1 MNSFWLDSVGN
12 KNKFNKLEKDI
23 STDACIIG
31 AGIFGLTCGYY
42 LTKQGYNVV
51 LLEKEKEIACKT
63 TGHTTA
69 KITSQHNLIYKYLI
83 DSLGESMAKKYL
95 YANQDA
101 IENIAKIIEEEKIDC
116 DFERQDSYVY
126 TNNLDEL
133 EKIKLENEAV
143 NSLGLKSEFVTSTP
157 LPFDVLGAIK
167 FPNQVEFNPMK
178 YAYGLAKCITS
189 SVIGGS
195 GNAGSVGS
203 ISAGDGIVE
212 NSTGGDSSVGDS
224 STVDGAIGADIVEN
238 DSSNASLAES
248 NRNSNSFASNLTEPN
263 NSFSINSNGPINSFT
278 ESSDKNINSF
288 KGAKGASEIYT
299 DTLVRNIEKKND
311 EFITSC
317 KDYVVR
323 SKYVILAS
331 HYPFI
336 DRLGYYFL
344 KMYQSTSYVI
354 AVDIGDKA
362 FDGMYI
368 NSEQPTFSY
377 RFVSGFNGKRLLL
390 VGGADH
396 KTGSKIDLSNAYK
409 ILEDE
414 VRKYYPD
421 CKVLYKW
428 NTEDCIT
435 LDKVPYIGEFSHFM
449 PNMYIG
455 TGFNKW
461 GMTFSNVAAN
471 IIVDKILGRKNE
483 YEDVFKAT
491 RLHPI
496 KNNAELGNMIKET
509 ANSLVINKF
518 KVPEVV
524 ADVDINDTDANG
536 SAINRK
542 DNNNVAHVDG
552 GDFTKIDNIST
563 HIPEKIFADLENDT
577 GHVLEY
583 KGQKVGVYKDTNGKI
598 FAVKPICTHLGCL
611 LNWNNL
617 DKTWDCPCHGSR
629 FDYMGHQ
636 LYNPAISDLYVVKV

>member
-1 MNSFWLDSVGN
+1 MNSFWLDSIEN

-23 STDACIIG
+23 STDVCIVG

-51 LLEKEKEIACKT
+51 LLEKEKDIASKT

-101 IENIAKIIEEEKIDC
+101 IENIYQIINDENIDC
-116 DFERQDSYVY
+116 DFVRQDSYVY

-133 EKIKLENEAV
+133 EKIKLENKAV
-143 NSLGLKSEFVTSTP
+143 NSLGFKSEFVTSTP
-157 LPFDVLGAIK
+157 LPFNVLGALR
-167 FPNQVEFNPMK
+167 FPNQAEFNPIK

-189 SVIGGS
+189 NGS
-195 GNAGSVGS
+195 SAIDGLVNAGSVGS
-203 ISAGDGIVE
+203 VSVGDGIVE
-212 NSTGGDSSVGDS
+212 NSPGG
-224 STVDGAIGADIVEN
+224 
-238 DSSNASLAES
+238 ASL
-248 NRNSNSFASNLTEPN
+248 NL
-263 NSFSINSNGPINSFT
+263 
-278 ESSDKNINSF
+278 
-288 KGAKGASEIYT
+288 AKGTGEIYT
-299 DTLVRNIEKKND
+299 DTLVQNIKKEND

-354 AVDIGDKA
+354 AVDIGNKT

-368 NSEQPTFSY
+368 NSKQPTFSY
-377 RFVSGFNGKRLLL
+377 RFANFSGSCGKRLLL

-396 KTGSKIDLSNAYK
+396 KTGSKIDLSNAYS
-409 ILEDE
+409 ILEYE

-435 LDKVPYIGEFSHFM
+435 LDKIPYIGEFSHFM

-461 GMTFSNVAAN
+461 GMTSSNVAGN
-471 IIVDKILGRKNE
+471 IIVDKILGRENE
-483 YEDVFKAT
+483 YENVFKAT

-496 KNNAELGNMIKET
+496 KNNVELGNMIKET
-509 ANSLVINKF
+509 TNSFVINKF
-518 KVPEVV
+518 KVP
-524 ADVDINDTDANG
+524 D
-536 SAINRK
+536 
-542 DNNNVAHVDG
+542 
-552 GDFTKIDNIST
+552 
-563 HIPEKIFADLENDT
+563 ADLDVIEDNSVMSGSKKAGNFEEIKNDS
-577 GHVLEY
+577 GHVLKY
-583 KGQKVGVYKDTNGKI
+583 NGQTIGIYKDNDGKI
-598 FAVKPICTHLGCL
+598 FAVNPICTHLGCL
-611 LNWNNL
+611 LSWNNL

-629 FDYMGHQ
+629 FDYKGHQ
-636 LYNPAISDLYVVKV
+636 LYNPAIRNLDVIDLS

>member
-1 MNSFWLDSVGN
+1 MNSFWLDSIEN

-23 STDACIIG
+23 STDVCIVG

-51 LLEKEKEIACKT
+51 LLEKEKDIASKT

-101 IENIAKIIEEEKIDC
+101 IENIYQIINDENIDC
-116 DFERQDSYVY
+116 DFVRQDSYVY

-133 EKIKLENEAV
+133 EKIKLENKAV
-143 NSLGLKSEFVTSTP
+143 NSLGFKSEFVTSTP
-157 LPFDVLGAIK
+157 LPFNVLGALR
-167 FPNQVEFNPMK
+167 FPNQAEFNPIK

-189 SVIGGS
+189 NGS
-195 GNAGSVGS
+195 SAIDGLVNAGSVGS
-203 ISAGDGIVE
+203 VSVGDGIVE
-212 NSTGGDSSVGDS
+212 NSPGG
-224 STVDGAIGADIVEN
+224 
-238 DSSNASLAES
+238 ASL
-248 NRNSNSFASNLTEPN
+248 NL
-263 NSFSINSNGPINSFT
+263 
-278 ESSDKNINSF
+278 
-288 KGAKGASEIYT
+288 AKGTGEIYT
-299 DTLVRNIEKKND
+299 DTLVQNIKKEND

-354 AVDIGDKA
+354 AVDIGDKT

-368 NSEQPTFSY
+368 NSKQPTFSY
-377 RFVSGFNGKRLLL
+377 RFANFSGSCGKRLLL

-396 KTGSKIDLSNAYK
+396 KTGSKIDLSNAYS
-409 ILEDE
+409 ILEYE

-435 LDKVPYIGEFSHFM
+435 LDKIPYIGEFSHFM

-461 GMTFSNVAAN
+461 GMTSSNVAGN
-471 IIVDKILGRKNE
+471 IIVDKILGRENE
-483 YEDVFKAT
+483 YENVFKAT

-496 KNNAELGNMIKET
+496 KNNVELGNMIKET
-509 ANSLVINKF
+509 TNSFVINKF
-518 KVPEVV
+518 KVP
-524 ADVDINDTDANG
+524 D
-536 SAINRK
+536 
-542 DNNNVAHVDG
+542 
-552 GDFTKIDNIST
+552 
-563 HIPEKIFADLENDT
+563 ADLDVIEDNSVMSGSKKAGNFEEIKNDS
-577 GHVLEY
+577 GHVLKY
-583 KGQKVGVYKDTNGKI
+583 NGQTIGIYKDNDGKI
-598 FAVKPICTHLGCL
+598 FAVNPICTHLGCL
-611 LNWNNL
+611 LSWNNL
-617 DKTWDCPCHGSR
+617 DKTWDCPCHWSR
-629 FDYMGHQ
+629 FDYKGHQ
-636 LYNPAISDLYVVKV
+636 LYNPAIRDLDVIDLS

>member
-1 MNSFWLDSVGN
+1 MNSFWLDSIEN

-23 STDACIIG
+23 STDVCIVG

-42 LTKQGYNVV
+42 LTKQGYNIV
-51 LLEKEKEIACKT
+51 LLEKEKDIASKT

-101 IENIAKIIEEEKIDC
+101 IENIYQIINDENIDC
-116 DFERQDSYVY
+116 DFVRQDSYVY

-133 EKIKLENEAV
+133 EKIKLENKAV
-143 NSLGLKSEFVTSTP
+143 NSLGFKSEFVTSTP
-157 LPFDVLGAIK
+157 LPFNVLGALR
-167 FPNQVEFNPMK
+167 FPNQAEFNPIK

-189 SVIGGS
+189 NGS
-195 GNAGSVGS
+195 SAIDGLVNAGSVGS
-203 ISAGDGIVE
+203 VSVE
-212 NSTGGDSSVGDS
+212 NSPGG
-224 STVDGAIGADIVEN
+224 
-238 DSSNASLAES
+238 ASL
-248 NRNSNSFASNLTEPN
+248 NL
-263 NSFSINSNGPINSFT
+263 
-278 ESSDKNINSF
+278 
-288 KGAKGASEIYT
+288 AKGTGEIYT
-299 DTLVRNIEKKND
+299 DTLVQNIKKEND

-354 AVDIGDKA
+354 AVDIGDKT

-368 NSEQPTFSY
+368 NSKQPTFSY
-377 RFVSGFNGKRLLL
+377 RFANFSGSCGKRLLL

-396 KTGSKIDLSNAYK
+396 KTGSKIDLSNAYS
-409 ILEDE
+409 ILEYE

-435 LDKVPYIGEFSHFM
+435 LDKIPYIGEFSHFM

-461 GMTFSNVAAN
+461 GMTSSNVAGN
-471 IIVDKILGRKNE
+471 IIVDKILGRENE
-483 YEDVFKAT
+483 YENVFKAT

-496 KNNAELGNMIKET
+496 KNNVELGNMIKET
-509 ANSLVINKF
+509 TNSFVINKF
-518 KVPEVV
+518 KVP
-524 ADVDINDTDANG
+524 D
-536 SAINRK
+536 
-542 DNNNVAHVDG
+542 
-552 GDFTKIDNIST
+552 
-563 HIPEKIFADLENDT
+563 ADLDVIEDNSVMSGSKKAGNFEEIKNDS
-577 GHVLEY
+577 GHVLKY
-583 KGQKVGVYKDTNGKI
+583 NGQTIGIYKDNDGKI
-598 FAVKPICTHLGCL
+598 FAVNPICTHLGCL
-611 LNWNNL
+611 LSWNNL

-629 FDYMGHQ
+629 FDYKGHQ
-636 LYNPAISDLYVVKV
+636 LYNPAIRDLDVIDLS

>member
-1 MNSFWLDSVGN
+1 MHSFWLDSIEN
-12 KNKFNKLEKDI
+12 KNKFNKLEKDK
-23 STDACIIG
+23 STDVCIVG

-51 LLEKEKEIACKT
+51 LLEKEKDIASKT

-83 DSLGESMAKKYL
+83 DSLGESIAKKYL
-95 YANQDA
+95 YANQNA
-101 IENIAKIIEEEKIDC
+101 IENIAKIVEEEKIDC
-116 DFERQDSYVY
+116 DFERQNSYVY

-143 NSLGLKSEFVTSTP
+143 NSLGFESEFVTSTP
-157 LPFDVLGAIK
+157 LPFDVLCAIK
-167 FPNQVEFNPMK
+167 FPNQAEFNPMK

-189 SVIGGS
+189 SDSGVIGGS
-195 GNAGSVGS
+195 GDADSVGS
-203 ISAGDGIVE
+203 VLAGDDSSGG
-212 NSTGGDSSVGDS
+212 SGDSAS
-224 STVDGAIGADIVEN
+224 STLDSVADG
-238 DSSNASLAES
+238 SSGIILN
-248 NRNSNSFASNLTEPN
+248 F
-263 NSFSINSNGPINSFT
+263 
-278 ESSDKNINSF
+278 
-288 KGAKGASEIYT
+288 AKGTGEIYI
-299 DTLVRNIEKKND
+299 DTLVQNIEKKND

-336 DRLGYYFL
+336 DRFGYYFL

-354 AVDIGDKA
+354 AVDIGDKT

-377 RFVSGFNGKRLLL
+377 RFVNGSNEKKLLL

-396 KTGSKIDLSNAYK
+396 KTGSKIDLSKAYN

-414 VRKYYPD
+414 VRKYYPN
-421 CKVLYKW
+421 CKVLYRW

-461 GMTFSNVAAN
+461 GMTSSNVAGN
-471 IIVDKILGRKNE
+471 IIVDKILGRENE
-483 YEDVFKAT
+483 YENVFKAT

-496 KNNAELGNMIKET
+496 KNNVELGNMIKET
-509 ANSLVINKF
+509 TNSFVINKF
-518 KVPEVV
+518 KVP
-524 ADVDINDTDANG
+524 D
-536 SAINRK
+536 
-542 DNNNVAHVDG
+542 
-552 GDFTKIDNIST
+552 
-563 HIPEKIFADLENDT
+563 ADLDVIEDNSVMSGSKKAGNFEEIKNDS
-577 GHVLEY
+577 GHVLKY
-583 KGQKVGVYKDTNGKI
+583 NGQTIGIYKDNDGKI
-598 FAVKPICTHLGCL
+598 FAVNPICTHLGCL
-611 LNWNNL
+611 LSWNNL

-629 FDYMGHQ
+629 FDYKGHQ
-636 LYNPAISDLYVVKV
+636 LYNPAIRDLDVIDLS

>member
-1 MNSFWLDSVGN
+1 MNSFWLDSIEN

-23 STDACIIG
+23 STDVCIVG

-51 LLEKEKEIACKT
+51 LLEKEKDIASKT

-101 IENIAKIIEEEKIDC
+101 IENIYQIINDENIDC
-116 DFERQDSYVY
+116 DFVRQDSYVY

-133 EKIKLENEAV
+133 EKIKLENKAV
-143 NSLGLKSEFVTSTP
+143 NSLGFKSEFVTSTP
-157 LPFDVLGAIK
+157 LPFNVLGALR
-167 FPNQVEFNPMK
+167 FPNQAEFNPIK

-189 SVIGGS
+189 NGS
-195 GNAGSVGS
+195 SAIDGLVNAGSVGS
-203 ISAGDGIVE
+203 VSVGDGIVE
-212 NSTGGDSSVGDS
+212 NSPGG
-224 STVDGAIGADIVEN
+224 
-238 DSSNASLAES
+238 ASL
-248 NRNSNSFASNLTEPN
+248 NL
-263 NSFSINSNGPINSFT
+263 
-278 ESSDKNINSF
+278 
-288 KGAKGASEIYT
+288 AKGTGEIYT
-299 DTLVRNIEKKND
+299 DTLVQNIKKEND

-354 AVDIGDKA
+354 AVDIGDKT

-368 NSEQPTFSY
+368 NSKQPTFSY
-377 RFVSGFNGKRLLL
+377 RFANFSGSCGKRLLL

-396 KTGSKIDLSNAYK
+396 KTGSKIDLSNAYS
-409 ILEDE
+409 ILEYE

-435 LDKVPYIGEFSHFM
+435 LDKIPYIGEFSHFM

-461 GMTFSNVAAN
+461 GMTSSNVAGN
-471 IIVDKILGRKNE
+471 IIVDKILGRENE
-483 YEDVFKAT
+483 YENVFKAT

-496 KNNAELGNMIKET
+496 KNNVELGNMIKET
-509 ANSLVINKF
+509 TNSFVINKF
-518 KVPEVV
+518 KVP
-524 ADVDINDTDANG
+524 D
-536 SAINRK
+536 
-542 DNNNVAHVDG
+542 
-552 GDFTKIDNIST
+552 
-563 HIPEKIFADLENDT
+563 ADLDVIEDNSVMSGSKKAGNFEEIKNDS
-577 GHVLEY
+577 GHVLKY
-583 KGQKVGVYKDTNGKI
+583 NWQTIGIYKDNDGKI
-598 FAVKPICTHLGCL
+598 FAVNPICTHLGCL
-611 LNWNNL
+611 LSWNNL

-629 FDYMGHQ
+629 FDYKGHQ
-636 LYNPAISDLYVVKV
+636 LYNPAIRDLDVIDLS

>member
-1 MNSFWLDSVGN
+1 MNSFWLDSIEN
-12 KNKFNKLEKDI
+12 KTKFNKLEKDI
-23 STDACIIG
+23 STDVCIVG

-42 LTKQGYNVV
+42 LIKQGYNVV
-51 LLEKEKEIACKT
+51 ILEKEKDIASKT

-101 IENIAKIIEEEKIDC
+101 IENIAKIIEEEKINC

-143 NSLGLKSEFVTSTP
+143 HSLGFESEFVTTTP

-167 FPNQVEFNPMK
+167 FPNQAEFNPMK

-189 SVIGGS
+189 SASSMIGGL
-195 GNAGSVGS
+195 GNAGLVGLVS
-203 ISAGDGIVE
+203 SGDGIVE

-248 NRNSNSFASNLTEPN
+248 NRNSNSFASNST
-263 NSFSINSNGPINSFT
+263 SSINSFT
-278 ESSDKNINSF
+278 ESSNKHINSF
-288 KGAKGASEIYT
+288 KVTKGTVKIYT
-299 DTLVRNIEKKND
+299 DTLVQNIEKEND

-317 KDYVVR
+317 KDYVVK

-377 RFVSGFNGKRLLL
+377 RFVNGSNGKRLLL
-390 VGGADH
+390 VGRCR
-396 KTGSKIDLSNAYK
+396 S
-409 ILEDE
+409 
-414 VRKYYPD
+414 
-421 CKVLYKW
+421 
-428 NTEDCIT
+428 
-435 LDKVPYIGEFSHFM
+435 
-449 PNMYIG
+449 
-455 TGFNKW
+455 
-461 GMTFSNVAAN
+461 
-471 IIVDKILGRKNE
+471 
-483 YEDVFKAT
+483 
-491 RLHPI
+491 
-496 KNNAELGNMIKET
+496 
-509 ANSLVINKF
+509 
-518 KVPEVV
+518 
-524 ADVDINDTDANG
+524 
-536 SAINRK
+536 
-542 DNNNVAHVDG
+542 
-552 GDFTKIDNIST
+552 
-563 HIPEKIFADLENDT
+563 
-577 GHVLEY
+577 
-583 KGQKVGVYKDTNGKI
+583 
-598 FAVKPICTHLGCL
+598 
-611 LNWNNL
+611 
-617 DKTWDCPCHGSR
+617 
-629 FDYMGHQ
+629 
-636 LYNPAISDLYVVKV
+636 

>member
-1 MNSFWLDSVGN
+1 MNSFWLDSIEN

-23 STDACIIG
+23 STDVCIVG

-42 LTKQGYNVV
+42 LTKQGYNIV
-51 LLEKEKEIACKT
+51 LLEKEKDIASKT

-101 IENIAKIIEEEKIDC
+101 IENIYQIINDENIDC
-116 DFERQDSYVY
+116 DFVRQDSYVY

-133 EKIKLENEAV
+133 EKIKLENKAV
-143 NSLGLKSEFVTSTP
+143 NSLGFKSEFVTSTP
-157 LPFDVLGAIK
+157 LPFNVLGALR
-167 FPNQVEFNPMK
+167 FPNQAEFNPIK

-189 SVIGGS
+189 NGS
-195 GNAGSVGS
+195 SAIDGLVNAGSVGS
-203 ISAGDGIVE
+203 VSVGDGIVE
-212 NSTGGDSSVGDS
+212 NSPGG
-224 STVDGAIGADIVEN
+224 
-238 DSSNASLAES
+238 ASL
-248 NRNSNSFASNLTEPN
+248 NL
-263 NSFSINSNGPINSFT
+263 
-278 ESSDKNINSF
+278 
-288 KGAKGASEIYT
+288 AKGTGEIYT
-299 DTLVRNIEKKND
+299 DTLVQNIKKEND

-354 AVDIGDKA
+354 AVDIGDKT

-368 NSEQPTFSY
+368 NSKQPTFSY
-377 RFVSGFNGKRLLL
+377 RFANFSGSCGKRLLL

-396 KTGSKIDLSNAYK
+396 KTGSKIDLSNAYS
-409 ILEDE
+409 ILEYE

-435 LDKVPYIGEFSHFM
+435 LDKIPYIGEFSHFM

-461 GMTFSNVAAN
+461 GMTSSNVAGN
-471 IIVDKILGRKNE
+471 IIVDKILGRENE
-483 YEDVFKAT
+483 YENVFKAT

-496 KNNAELGNMIKET
+496 KNNVELGNMIKET
-509 ANSLVINKF
+509 TNSFVINKF
-518 KVPEVV
+518 KVPD
-524 ADVDINDTDANG
+524 AAWDVIEAPSVMSVSKKAGNFEEIKND
-536 SAINRK
+536 S
-542 DNNNVAHVDG
+542 
-552 GDFTKIDNIST
+552 
-563 HIPEKIFADLENDT
+563 
-577 GHVLEY
+577 GHVLKY
-583 KGQKVGVYKDTNGKI
+583 NGQTIGIYKDNDGKI
-598 FAVKPICTHLGCL
+598 FAVNPICTHLGCL
-611 LNWNNL
+611 LSWNNL

-629 FDYMGHQ
+629 FDYKGHQ
-636 LYNPAISDLYVVKV
+636 LYNPAIRDLDVIDLS

>member
-1 MNSFWLDSVGN
+1 MHSFWLDSIEN
-12 KNKFNKLEKDI
+12 KNKFNKLEKDK
-23 STDACIIG
+23 STDVCIVG

-51 LLEKEKEIACKT
+51 LLEKEKDIASKT
-63 TGHTTA
+63 TGHNTA
-69 KITSQHNLIYKYLI
+69 KITCQHNLIYKYLI
-83 DSLGESMAKKYL
+83 DSLGESIAKKYL
-95 YANQDA
+95 YANQNA
-101 IENIAKIIEEEKIDC
+101 IENIAKIVEEEKIDC
-116 DFERQDSYVY
+116 DFERQNSYVY

-143 NSLGLKSEFVTSTP
+143 NSLGFESEFVTSTP

-167 FPNQVEFNPMK
+167 FPNQAEFNPMK

-189 SVIGGS
+189 SDSGVIGGS
-195 GNAGSVGS
+195 GDADSVGS
-203 ISAGDGIVE
+203 VLAGD
-212 NSTGGDSSVGDS
+212 NSSGGSGDSAS
-224 STVDGAIGADIVEN
+224 STLDSVADG
-238 DSSNASLAES
+238 SSGTIL
-248 NRNSNSFASNLTEPN
+248 NL
-263 NSFSINSNGPINSFT
+263 
-278 ESSDKNINSF
+278 
-288 KGAKGASEIYT
+288 AKGTGEIYI
-299 DTLVRNIEKKND
+299 DTLVQNIEKKND

-336 DRLGYYFL
+336 DRFGYYFL

-354 AVDIGDKA
+354 AVDNGDKT

-368 NSEQPTFSY
+368 NSEHPTFSY
-377 RFVSGFNGKRLLL
+377 RFVNGSNEKKLLL
-390 VGGADH
+390 VSGADH
-396 KTGSKIDLSNAYK
+396 KTGSKIDLYNAYN

-414 VRKYYPD
+414 VRKYYPN
-421 CKVLYKW
+421 CKVLYRW

-435 LDKVPYIGEFSHFM
+435 LDKIPYIGEFSHFI
-449 PNMYIG
+449 PNMYIA

-461 GMTFSNVAAN
+461 GMTSSNVAAN
-471 IIVDKILGRKNE
+471 IIVDKILGRENE
-483 YEDVFKAT
+483 YEEVFKAT

-524 ADVDINDTDANG
+524 TDEDLGDVGLADEDRNGNKENTVDLGVASFSSIDNDD
-536 SAINRK
+536 
-542 DNNNVAHVDG
+542 NNVAHNADG
-552 GDFTKIDNIST
+552 NFTKIENDYIYKFFGNI
-563 HIPEKIFADLENDT
+563 ENDT

-583 KGQKVGVYKDTNGKI
+583 KGQKVGFYKDKNGKI
-598 FAVKPICTHLGCL
+598 YTVKPICTHLGCL
-611 LNWNNL
+611 LSWNNL

-629 FDYMGHQ
+629 FNYMGHQ
-636 LYNPAISDLYVVKV
+636 LYNPAIRDLDVLEVEEPE

>member
-1 MNSFWLDSVGN
+1 MHSFWLDSIEN
-12 KNKFNKLEKDI
+12 KNKFNKLEKDK
-23 STDACIIG
+23 STDVCIVG

-51 LLEKEKEIACKT
+51 LLEKEKDIASKT
-63 TGHTTA
+63 TGHNTA
-69 KITSQHNLIYKYLI
+69 KITCQHNLIYKYLI
-83 DSLGESMAKKYL
+83 DSLGESIAKKYL
-95 YANQDA
+95 YANQNA
-101 IENIAKIIEEEKIDC
+101 IENIAKIVEEEKIDC
-116 DFERQDSYVY
+116 DFERQNSYVY

-143 NSLGLKSEFVTSTP
+143 NSLGFESEFVTSTP
-157 LPFDVLGAIK
+157 LPFEVLGAIK
-167 FPNQVEFNPMK
+167 FPNQAEFNPMK

-189 SVIGGS
+189 SDSGVIGGS
-195 GNAGSVGS
+195 GDADSVGS
-203 ISAGDGIVE
+203 VLAGD
-212 NSTGGDSSVGDS
+212 NSSGGSGDSAS
-224 STVDGAIGADIVEN
+224 STLDSVADG
-238 DSSNASLAES
+238 SSGTIL
-248 NRNSNSFASNLTEPN
+248 NL
-263 NSFSINSNGPINSFT
+263 
-278 ESSDKNINSF
+278 
-288 KGAKGASEIYT
+288 AKGTGEIYI
-299 DTLVRNIEKKND
+299 DTLVQNIEKKND

-336 DRLGYYFL
+336 DRFGYYFL

-354 AVDIGDKA
+354 AVDIGDKT

-377 RFVSGFNGKRLLL
+377 RFVNGSNEKKLLL
-390 VGGADH
+390 VGGAAH
-396 KTGSKIDLSNAYK
+396 KTGSKIDLYNAYN

-414 VRKYYPD
+414 VRKYYPN
-421 CKVLYKW
+421 CKVLYRW

-435 LDKVPYIGEFSHFM
+435 LDKIPYIGEFSHFI

-461 GMTFSNVAAN
+461 GMTSSNVAAN
-471 IIVDKILGRKNE
+471 IIVDKILGRENE
-483 YEDVFKAT
+483 YEEVFKAT

-524 ADVDINDTDANG
+524 TDEDLGDVGLADEDRNGNKENTVDLGVASFSSIDNDD
-536 SAINRK
+536 
-542 DNNNVAHVDG
+542 NNVAHKADG
-552 GDFTKIDNIST
+552 NFTKIENDYIY
-563 HIPEKIFADLENDT
+563 KIFANIENDT

-583 KGQKVGVYKDTNGKI
+583 KGQKVGFYTDKNGKI
-598 FAVKPICTHLGCL
+598 YTVKPICTHLGCL
-611 LNWNNL
+611 LSWNNL

-629 FDYMGHQ
+629 FNYMGHQ
-636 LYNPAISDLYVVKV
+636 LYNPAIRDLDVLEVEEPE

>member
-1 MNSFWLDSVGN
+1 MHSFWLDSIEN
-12 KNKFNKLEKDI
+12 KNKFNKLEKDK
-23 STDACIIG
+23 STDVCIVG

-51 LLEKEKEIACKT
+51 LLEKEKDIASKT
-63 TGHTTA
+63 TGHNTA
-69 KITSQHNLIYKYLI
+69 KITCQHNLIYKYLI
-83 DSLGESMAKKYL
+83 DSLGESIAKKYL
-95 YANQDA
+95 YANQNA
-101 IENIAKIIEEEKIDC
+101 IENIAKIVEEEKIDC
-116 DFERQDSYVY
+116 DFERQNSYVY

-143 NSLGLKSEFVTSTP
+143 NSLGFESEFVTSTP

-167 FPNQVEFNPMK
+167 FPNQAEFNPMK

-189 SVIGGS
+189 SDSGVIGGS
-195 GNAGSVGS
+195 GDADSVGS
-203 ISAGDGIVE
+203 VLAGD
-212 NSTGGDSSVGDS
+212 NSSGGSGDSAS
-224 STVDGAIGADIVEN
+224 STLDSVADG
-238 DSSNASLAES
+238 SSGTIL
-248 NRNSNSFASNLTEPN
+248 NL
-263 NSFSINSNGPINSFT
+263 
-278 ESSDKNINSF
+278 
-288 KGAKGASEIYT
+288 AKGTGEIYI
-299 DTLVRNIEKKND
+299 DTLVQNIEKKND

-336 DRLGYYFL
+336 DRFGYYFL

-354 AVDIGDKA
+354 AVDIGDKT

-368 NSEQPTFSY
+368 NSEHPTFSY
-377 RFVSGFNGKRLLL
+377 RFVNGSNEKKLLL
-390 VGGADH
+390 VSGADH
-396 KTGSKIDLSNAYK
+396 KTGSKIDLYNAYN

-414 VRKYYPD
+414 VRKYYPN
-421 CKVLYKW
+421 CKVLYRW

-435 LDKVPYIGEFSHFM
+435 LDKIPYIGEFSHFI
-449 PNMYIG
+449 PNMYIA

-461 GMTFSNVAAN
+461 GMTSSNVAAN
-471 IIVDKILGRKNE
+471 IIVDKILGRENE
-483 YEDVFKAT
+483 YEEVFKAT

-524 ADVDINDTDANG
+524 TDEDLGDVGLADEDRNGNKENTVDLGVASFSSIDNDD
-536 SAINRK
+536 
-542 DNNNVAHVDG
+542 NNVAHKADG
-552 GDFTKIDNIST
+552 NFTKIENDYIY
-563 HIPEKIFADLENDT
+563 KIFANIENDT

-583 KGQKVGVYKDTNGKI
+583 KGQKVGFYKDKNGKI
-598 FAVKPICTHLGCL
+598 YTVKPICTHLGCL
-611 LNWNNL
+611 LSWNNL

-629 FDYMGHQ
+629 FNYMGHQ
-636 LYNPAISDLYVVKV
+636 LYNPAIRDLDVLEVEEPE

>member
-1 MNSFWLDSVGN
+1 MNSFWLDSIEN

-23 STDACIIG
+23 STDVCIVG

-51 LLEKEKEIACKT
+51 LLEKEKDIASKT

-101 IENIAKIIEEEKIDC
+101 IENIYQIINDENIDC
-116 DFERQDSYVY
+116 DFVRQDSYVY

-133 EKIKLENEAV
+133 EKIKLENKAV
-143 NSLGLKSEFVTSTP
+143 NSLGFKSEFVTSPP
-157 LPFDVLGAIK
+157 LPFNVLGALR
-167 FPNQVEFNPMK
+167 FPNQAEFNPIK

-189 SVIGGS
+189 NGS
-195 GNAGSVGS
+195 SAIDGLVNAGSVGS
-203 ISAGDGIVE
+203 VSVGDGIVE
-212 NSTGGDSSVGDS
+212 NSPGG
-224 STVDGAIGADIVEN
+224 
-238 DSSNASLAES
+238 ASL
-248 NRNSNSFASNLTEPN
+248 NL
-263 NSFSINSNGPINSFT
+263 
-278 ESSDKNINSF
+278 
-288 KGAKGASEIYT
+288 AKGTGEIYT
-299 DTLVRNIEKKND
+299 DTLVQNIKKEND

-354 AVDIGDKA
+354 AVDIGDKT

-368 NSEQPTFSY
+368 NSKQPTFSY
-377 RFVSGFNGKRLLL
+377 RFANFSGSCGKRLLL

-396 KTGSKIDLSNAYK
+396 KTGSKIDLSNAYN

-435 LDKVPYIGEFSHFM
+435 LDKIPYIGEFSHFM

-461 GMTFSNVAAN
+461 GMTSSNVAGN
-471 IIVDKILGRKNE
+471 IIVDKILGRENE
-483 YEDVFKAT
+483 YENVFKAT

-496 KNNAELGNMIKET
+496 KNNVELGNMIKET
-509 ANSLVINKF
+509 TNSFVINKF
-518 KVPEVV
+518 KVP
-524 ADVDINDTDANG
+524 D
-536 SAINRK
+536 
-542 DNNNVAHVDG
+542 
-552 GDFTKIDNIST
+552 
-563 HIPEKIFADLENDT
+563 ADLDVIEDNSVMSGSKKAGNFEEIKNDS
-577 GHVLEY
+577 GHVLKY
-583 KGQKVGVYKDTNGKI
+583 NGQTIGIYKDNDGKI
-598 FAVKPICTHLGCL
+598 FAVNPICTHLGCL
-611 LNWNNL
+611 LSWNNL

-629 FDYMGHQ
+629 FDYKGHQ
-636 LYNPAISDLYVVKV
+636 LYNPAIRDLDVIDLS

>member
-1 MNSFWLDSVGN
+1 MNSFWLDSIEN

-23 STDACIIG
+23 STDVCIVG

-51 LLEKEKEIACKT
+51 LLEKEKDIASKT

-95 YANQDA
+95 YTNQDA
-101 IENIAKIIEEEKIDC
+101 IENIYQIINDENIDC
-116 DFERQDSYVY
+116 DFVRQDSYVY

-133 EKIKLENEAV
+133 EKIKLENKAV
-143 NSLGLKSEFVTSTP
+143 NSLGFKSEFVTSPP
-157 LPFDVLGAIK
+157 LPFNVLGALR
-167 FPNQVEFNPMK
+167 FPNQAEFNPIK

-189 SVIGGS
+189 NGS
-195 GNAGSVGS
+195 SAIDGLVNAGSVGS
-203 ISAGDGIVE
+203 VSVGDGIVE
-212 NSTGGDSSVGDS
+212 NSPGG
-224 STVDGAIGADIVEN
+224 
-238 DSSNASLAES
+238 ASL
-248 NRNSNSFASNLTEPN
+248 NL
-263 NSFSINSNGPINSFT
+263 
-278 ESSDKNINSF
+278 
-288 KGAKGASEIYT
+288 AKGTGEIYT
-299 DTLVRNIEKKND
+299 DTLVQNIKKEND

-354 AVDIGDKA
+354 AVDIGDKT

-368 NSEQPTFSY
+368 NSKQPTFSY
-377 RFVSGFNGKRLLL
+377 RFANFSGSCGKRLLL

-396 KTGSKIDLSNAYK
+396 KNGSKIDLSNAYS
-409 ILEDE
+409 ILEYE

-435 LDKVPYIGEFSHFM
+435 LDKIPYIGEFSHFM

-461 GMTFSNVAAN
+461 GMTSSNVAGN
-471 IIVDKILGRKNE
+471 IIVDKILGRENE
-483 YEDVFKAT
+483 YENVFKAT

-496 KNNAELGNMIKET
+496 KNNVELGNMIKET
-509 ANSLVINKF
+509 TNSFVINKF
-518 KVPEVV
+518 KVP
-524 ADVDINDTDANG
+524 D
-536 SAINRK
+536 
-542 DNNNVAHVDG
+542 
-552 GDFTKIDNIST
+552 
-563 HIPEKIFADLENDT
+563 ADLDVIEDNSVMSGSKKAGNFEEIKNDS
-577 GHVLEY
+577 GHVLKY
-583 KGQKVGVYKDTNGKI
+583 NGQTIGIYKDNDGKI
-598 FAVKPICTHLGCL
+598 FAVNPICTHLGCL
-611 LNWNNL
+611 LSWNNL

-629 FDYMGHQ
+629 FDYKGHQ
-636 LYNPAISDLYVVKV
+636 LYNPAIRDLDVIDLS

>member
-1 MNSFWLDSVGN
+1 MNSFWLDSIEN

-23 STDACIIG
+23 STDVCIVG

-51 LLEKEKEIACKT
+51 LLEKEKDIASKT

-101 IENIAKIIEEEKIDC
+101 IENIYQIINDENIDC
-116 DFERQDSYVY
+116 DFVRQDSYVY

-133 EKIKLENEAV
+133 EKIKLENKAV
-143 NSLGLKSEFVTSTP
+143 NSLGFKSEFVTSTP
-157 LPFDVLGAIK
+157 LPFNVLGALR
-167 FPNQVEFNPMK
+167 FPNQAEFNPIK

-189 SVIGGS
+189 NGS
-195 GNAGSVGS
+195 SAIDGLVNAGSVGS
-203 ISAGDGIVE
+203 VSVGDGIVE
-212 NSTGGDSSVGDS
+212 NSPGG
-224 STVDGAIGADIVEN
+224 
-238 DSSNASLAES
+238 ASL
-248 NRNSNSFASNLTEPN
+248 NL
-263 NSFSINSNGPINSFT
+263 
-278 ESSDKNINSF
+278 
-288 KGAKGASEIYT
+288 AKGTGEIYT
-299 DTLVRNIEKKND
+299 DTLVQNIKKEND

-323 SKYVILAS
+323 SKYVILAT

-336 DRLGYYFL
+336 DRLGYYFF

-354 AVDIGDKA
+354 AVDIGSKT

-377 RFVSGFNGKRLLL
+377 RFINYNGNHLLL

-396 KTGSKIDLSNAYK
+396 KTGSKIDLSNAYN
-409 ILEDE
+409 ILEYE
-414 VRKYYPD
+414 VRKYYLD

-435 LDKVPYIGEFSHFM
+435 LDKIPYIGEFSHFM

-461 GMTFSNVAAN
+461 GMTSSNVAAN
-471 IIVDKILGRKNE
+471 IIVDKILGYENK

-496 KNNAELGNMIKET
+496 KNNEELRNMVKET

-518 KVPEVV
+518 KVPERTSENTKDASKNITERVS
-524 ADVDINDTDANG
+524 DFDKNFSDI
-536 SAINRK
+536 
-542 DNNNVAHVDG
+542 
-552 GDFTKIDNIST
+552 
-563 HIPEKIFADLENDT
+563 ENDT
-577 GHVLEY
+577 GHVFEY
-583 KGQKVGVYKDTNGKI
+583 NSEKVGIYKDKDGKI

-611 LNWNNL
+611 LSWNNL

-629 FDYMGHQ
+629 FDYLGHQ
-636 LYNPAISDLYVVKV
+636 LYNPAIRDLEVVNLNKNLQPSN

>member
-1 MNSFWLDSVGN
+1 MNSFWLDSIEN

-23 STDACIIG
+23 STDVCIVG

-51 LLEKEKEIACKT
+51 LLEKEKDIASKT

-101 IENIAKIIEEEKIDC
+101 IENIYQIINDENIDC
-116 DFERQDSYVY
+116 DFVRQDSYVY

-133 EKIKLENEAV
+133 EKIKLENKAV
-143 NSLGLKSEFVTSTP
+143 NSLGFKSEFVTSTP
-157 LPFDVLGAIK
+157 LPFNVLGALR
-167 FPNQVEFNPMK
+167 FPNQAEFNPIK

-189 SVIGGS
+189 NGS
-195 GNAGSVGS
+195 SAIDGLVNAGSVGS
-203 ISAGDGIVE
+203 VSVGDGIVE
-212 NSTGGDSSVGDS
+212 NSPGG
-224 STVDGAIGADIVEN
+224 
-238 DSSNASLAES
+238 ASL
-248 NRNSNSFASNLTEPN
+248 NL
-263 NSFSINSNGPINSFT
+263 
-278 ESSDKNINSF
+278 
-288 KGAKGASEIYT
+288 AKGTGEIYT
-299 DTLVRNIEKKND
+299 DTLVQNIKKEND

-354 AVDIGDKA
+354 AVDIGDKT

-368 NSEQPTFSY
+368 NSKQPTFSY
-377 RFVSGFNGKRLLL
+377 RFANFSGSCGKRLLL

-396 KTGSKIDLSNAYK
+396 KTGSKIDLSNAYS
-409 ILEDE
+409 ILEYE

-435 LDKVPYIGEFSHFM
+435 LDKIPYIGEFSHFK

-461 GMTFSNVAAN
+461 GMTSSNVAGN
-471 IIVDKILGRKNE
+471 IIVDKILGRENE
-483 YEDVFKAT
+483 YENVFKAT

-496 KNNAELGNMIKET
+496 KNNVELGNMIKET
-509 ANSLVINKF
+509 TNSFVINKF
-518 KVPEVV
+518 KVP
-524 ADVDINDTDANG
+524 DANLDVIEDNSVMSG
-536 SAINRK
+536 SKKAGNFEEIK
-542 DNNNVAHVDG
+542 
-552 GDFTKIDNIST
+552 
-563 HIPEKIFADLENDT
+563 NDS
-577 GHVLEY
+577 GHVLKY
-583 KGQKVGVYKDTNGKI
+583 NGQTIGIYKDNDGKI
-598 FAVKPICTHLGCL
+598 FAVNPICTHLGCL
-611 LNWNNL
+611 LSWNNL

-629 FDYMGHQ
+629 FDYKGHQ
-636 LYNPAISDLYVVKV
+636 LYNPAIRDLDVIDLS

>member
-1 MNSFWLDSVGN
+1 MNSFWLDSIEN
-12 KNKFNKLEKDI
+12 KNKFNKLEKDK
-23 STDACIIG
+23 STDVCIVG

-51 LLEKEKEIACKT
+51 LLEKEKDIASKT

-101 IENIAKIIEEEKIDC
+101 IENIYQIINDENIDC
-116 DFERQDSYVY
+116 DFVRQDSYVY

-133 EKIKLENEAV
+133 EKIKLENKAV
-143 NSLGLKSEFVTSTP
+143 NSLGFKSEFVTSTP
-157 LPFDVLGAIK
+157 LPFNVLGALR
-167 FPNQVEFNPMK
+167 FPNQAEFNPIK

-189 SVIGGS
+189 NGS
-195 GNAGSVGS
+195 SAIDGLVNAGSVGS
-203 ISAGDGIVE
+203 VSVGDGIVE
-212 NSTGGDSSVGDS
+212 NSPGG
-224 STVDGAIGADIVEN
+224 
-238 DSSNASLAES
+238 ASL
-248 NRNSNSFASNLTEPN
+248 NL
-263 NSFSINSNGPINSFT
+263 
-278 ESSDKNINSF
+278 
-288 KGAKGASEIYT
+288 AKGTGEIYT
-299 DTLVRNIEKKND
+299 DTLVQNIKKEND

-354 AVDIGDKA
+354 AVDIGDKT

-368 NSEQPTFSY
+368 NSKQPTFSY
-377 RFVSGFNGKRLLL
+377 RFANFSGSCGKRLLL

-396 KTGSKIDLSNAYK
+396 KTGSKIDLSNAYS
-409 ILEDE
+409 ILEYE

-435 LDKVPYIGEFSHFM
+435 LDKIPYIGEFSHFM

-461 GMTFSNVAAN
+461 GMTSSNVAGN
-471 IIVDKILGRKNE
+471 IIVDKILGRENE
-483 YEDVFKAT
+483 YENVFKAT

-496 KNNAELGNMIKET
+496 KNNVELGNMIKET
-509 ANSLVINKF
+509 TNSFVINKF
-518 KVPEVV
+518 KVP
-524 ADVDINDTDANG
+524 D
-536 SAINRK
+536 
-542 DNNNVAHVDG
+542 
-552 GDFTKIDNIST
+552 
-563 HIPEKIFADLENDT
+563 ADLDVIEDNSVMSGSKKAGNFEEIKNDS
-577 GHVLEY
+577 GHVLKY
-583 KGQKVGVYKDTNGKI
+583 NGQTIGIYKDNDGKI
-598 FAVKPICTHLGCL
+598 FAVNPICTHLGCL
-611 LNWNNL
+611 LSWNNL

-629 FDYMGHQ
+629 FDYKGHQ
-636 LYNPAISDLYVVKV
+636 LYNPAIRDLDVIDLS